1 MPSYGIE
8 FNEKIESFKCSHCGE
23 ESKTVWGWVSK
34 DNAAHAVYFANLMTG
49 HLEAS
54 ARLTISIG
62 GWGDEDNL
70 AKRKWIYI
78 EARPTPTSYEMMVRE
93 PEESLYNGKPIL
105 GTSMTRPEALASPL
119 LQEFFA
125 VADYIAFNDP
135 AVRSYLLREQ
145 VSAEGRETLVN

>member
-1 MPSYGIE
+1 MPSFGIE

-49 HLEAS
+49 HQEVS

-62 GWGDEDNL
+62 GWGDEVNL

-78 EARPTPTSYEMMVRE
+78 EARPIPTSYEMMVRE
-93 PEESLYNGKPIL
+93 PDESLHNGKPML
-105 GTSMTRPEALASPL
+105 GASMTRSEALASPL
-119 LQEFFA
+119 IKEFFA

-135 AVRSYLLREQ
+135 AVRSYLLGEQ
-145 VSAEGRETLVN
+145 VSSDGRETLVN